1 MTDSAAPGQQLAEA
15 ASRFIGVRFKLHGR
29 DPKVGLDCIGLLA
42 CSLEAIGS
50 IPDVP
55 EGYLLRN
62 ADHLRWIDCAKHSG
76 LVSVHGQIAK
86 GDVLLVQPGPGQ
98 QHLLI
103 VDSTTSVIHAHA
115 GLRKVVRQSIDLNNK
130 KLAHWRLS

>member
-1 MTDSAAPGQQLAEA
+1 MINNAARGQQLAKA
-15 ASRFIGVRFKLHGR
+15 ASRFIGVRFQLHGR

-50 IPDVP
+50 LPVVP
-55 EGYLLRN
+55 QGYRLRN
-62 ADHLRWIDCAKHSG
+62 ASHLRWLKCAQHSG
-76 LVSVHGQIAK
+76 LVPVQGRITA
-86 GDVLLVQPGPGQ
+86 GDILLIKPGPGQ

-103 VDSTTSVIHAHA
+103 VENANSVIHAHA
-115 GLRKVVRQSIDLNNK
+115 GLRKVVRQAVDPKEK